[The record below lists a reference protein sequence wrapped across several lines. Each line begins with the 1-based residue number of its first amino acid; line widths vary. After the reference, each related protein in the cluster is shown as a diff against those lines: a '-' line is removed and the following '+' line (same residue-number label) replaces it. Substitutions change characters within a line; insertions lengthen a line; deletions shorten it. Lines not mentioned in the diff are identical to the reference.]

1 MAVAVVEDRLEQAER
16 TLSAEIVLFGQNP
29 DELVTGRLD
38 GEAVVPGVVGERVH
52 GSPGADALQRQ
63 AICGP
68 EQHLPLR
75 LGKLGE
81 VAH

>member
-1 MAVAVVEDRLEQAER
+1 MVEHRLEQSER
-16 TLSAEIVLFGQNP
+16 TLSAEIVLFRQDP
-29 DELVTGRLD
+29 DELVTGALD
-38 GEAVVPGVVGERVH
+38 CEAVMPGLVRQGVH

-63 AICGP
+63 AIGSP